1 MTAKTVEGLR
11 RIMADKDLSNRDVA
25 ELCAVHVKTVE
36 SWLSDPGAASHRNMA
51 PRHLDLLNYQLPAF
65 LSKRRAQ
72 QTKAKKGPKK

>member
-11 RIMADKDLSNRDVA
+11 RIMSEKNLKNQDVA

-36 SWLSDPGAASHRNMA
+36 SWLSDPSSANHRNMA

-65 LSKRRAQ
+65 MSKRRAMEAK
-72 QTKAKKGPKK
+72 TKKGPKK